1 MLPTTA
7 HPALRH
13 FYEQF
18 LGGALT
24 DIPNAAMQPKPS
36 PTSTASPPN
45 SSTRYSS
52 EGQNSSAGAAWFQLC
67 SNLPRCEYLCHMEVT
82 PQGAPRAVHVNTA
95 KPSPTAAS
103 SLVESYELA
112 PNLPN
117 VCRALQQLLCPPLDV
132 VPHDTT
138 EPWTRLEHV
147 AAFWNA
153 HIDALSTSVT
163 AAGLSS
169 AASASSSSPPRD
181 WSRNKIRVEQS
192 RSIFRAPLSDTEMIY
207 RDIGTVH
214 VRGSPFLMQAELE
227 PAHQLAAVKFVR
239 APAAAGSQEQRLW
252 QQPLRL
258 QQSLAAVTAPRDH
271 TASKDTADFR
281 GIQPQELLSLFQG
294 ILFPNQLMTVAP
306 STAAVATTPVHT
318 AALSLSQFH
327 QWRHLLLSAKWGEEK
342 WKPSIV
348 TTPGEIALTQS
359 TMSLSFASQATTQYT
374 ALRRGGIRA
383 LGHLHSLAA
392 AHDTNDSAGGQSLM
406 PQWQELVAWWFTDH
420 HRDLSTGDVQ
430 GLLAEWLL
438 QKPPHLTAQD
448 TAFLRQTVLPFL
460 LQYRLVAGASSVSS
474 PSATT
479 LLDGGYLLA
488 SLALQLQS
496 RTLDEPVIRC
506 TSLRRAV
513 IFARQPQLDV
523 YRASSK
529 SFETVAF
536 PLTVAQRWDLLRRS
550 MSSPQ

>member
-1 MLPTTA
+1 
-7 HPALRH
+7 
-13 FYEQF
+13 
-18 LGGALT
+18 
-24 DIPNAAMQPKPS
+24 MQPKPS
-36 PTSTASPPN
+36 PTSTASPQN

-67 SNLPRCEYLCHMEVT
+67 SNLPRCEYLCHVEVT
-82 PQGAPRAVHVNTA
+82 PQGVPQAVHVNTA
-95 KPSPTAAS
+95 KPSPTAAPS
-103 SLVESYELA
+103 VVESYELA

-117 VCRALQQLLCPPLDV
+117 VCRALQQLLCPPLDG
-132 VPHDTT
+132 TLK
-138 EPWTRLEHV
+138 PWTRLEHV
-147 AAFWNA
+147 ATFWNA
-153 HIDALSTSVT
+153 HIDALSTGGT
-163 AAGLSS
+163 ATGVSF
-169 AASASSSSPPRD
+169 ASFTSSSPPRD
-181 WSRNKIRVEQS
+181 WSRNKIRVAQS

-214 VRGSPFLMQAELE
+214 VCGSPFLMQAELE
-227 PAHQLAAVKFVR
+227 PVHQLAAVKFVR
-239 APAAAGSQEQRLW
+239 AASAEGSQEQGLW

-258 QQSLAAVTAPRDH
+258 QQSLAAVTTPLVH
-271 TASKDTADFR
+271 TASKVTADYR
-281 GIQPQELLSLFQG
+281 GIQPQEWLSLFQG

-306 STAAVATTPVHT
+306 STSAVATPVHT
-318 AALSLSQFH
+318 AAVSLSQFH

-348 TTPGEIALTQS
+348 TTPGEITFTQS
-359 TMSLSFASQATTQYT
+359 TMSLSLASQATAQYT
-374 ALRRGGIRA
+374 ALRHGGIRA
-383 LGHLHSLAA
+383 LGHLHSVAA
-392 AHDTNDSAGGQSLM
+392 SHDTSDSAGGQSLM
-406 PQWQELVAWWFTDH
+406 QQWQELAAWWITDH

-438 QKPPHLTAQD
+438 QKPPCLTSQD

-488 SLALQLQS
+488 WLALQLQS
-496 RTLDEPVIRC
+496 RTLDEPMIRFA
-506 TSLRRAV
+506 SLRRAV

-529 SFETVAF
+529 SFEPVAF
-536 PLTVAQRWDLLRRS
+536 HLTVAQRWDLLRRS
-550 MSSPQ
+550 MSSPP

>member
-1 MLPTTA
+1 M
-7 HPALRH
+7 
-13 FYEQF
+13 
-18 LGGALT
+18 
-24 DIPNAAMQPKPS
+24 
-36 PTSTASPPN
+36 
-45 SSTRYSS
+45 
-52 EGQNSSAGAAWFQLC
+52 
-67 SNLPRCEYLCHMEVT
+67 

-117 VCRALQQLLCPPLDV
+117 VCRALQQLLCPPLEV

-169 AASASSSSPPRD
+169 ASSASSSSPPRD

-306 STAAVATTPVHT
+306 STATVATTPVHT

-348 TTPGEIALTQS
+348 TTPGEIAFTQS
-359 TMSLSFASQATTQYT
+359 TMSLSLASQATAQYT

-438 QKPPHLTAQD
+438 QKPPRLTAQD